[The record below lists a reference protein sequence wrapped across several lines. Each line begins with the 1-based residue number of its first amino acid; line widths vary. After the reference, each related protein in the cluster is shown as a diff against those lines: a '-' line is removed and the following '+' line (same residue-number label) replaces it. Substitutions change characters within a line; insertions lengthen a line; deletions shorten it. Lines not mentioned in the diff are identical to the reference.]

1 MFFLQWHVPWLLFEF
16 FVLMKSIIHYQQV
29 GFSQSAEE
37 SVTGRDAWAALDPY
51 DPFRVVFMQHTS
63 CSQLCLTSGSDFQPH
78 LQMFHVN
85 TWQILWETLGSGLVP
100 CAFLSTVCLWKMNLF
115 DRCARYGSVVSGEAW
130 LIFFNWKKSLNH
142 RMIEVE
148 DDFAQPPKL
157 TSVKTKSEECLIS
170 ELICYV
176 FPPHVLAS
184 LSKNPFVVSCYTF
197 LANLPFEAWERG
209 LLIFPFKT
217 FL

>member
-1 MFFLQWHVPWLLFEF
+1 
-16 FVLMKSIIHYQQV
+16 
-29 GFSQSAEE
+29 
-37 SVTGRDAWAALDPY
+37 
-51 DPFRVVFMQHTS
+51 
-63 CSQLCLTSGSDFQPH
+63 
-78 LQMFHVN
+78 
-85 TWQILWETLGSGLVP
+85 
-100 CAFLSTVCLWKMNLF
+100 
-115 DRCARYGSVVSGEAW
+115 
-130 LIFFNWKKSLNH
+130 
-142 RMIEVE
+142 MIEVE